1 MKVEITVVNRTTSVY
16 AVEVDDTTGLISACK
31 AARAK
36 FLVTNDE
43 IHPPVE
49 RTEELER
56 TYVLYLSNGS
66 MTEPINELELA

>member
-1 MKVEITVVNRTTSVY
+1 MKVEIIVVNRTTSVY
-16 AVEVDDTTGLISACK
+16 AVDVDDTAAFIPACK

-43 IHPPVE
+43 IHPPIE

-56 TYVLYLSNGS
+56 TYVLYLPNGS
-66 MTEPINELELA
+66 ITEPINELELA